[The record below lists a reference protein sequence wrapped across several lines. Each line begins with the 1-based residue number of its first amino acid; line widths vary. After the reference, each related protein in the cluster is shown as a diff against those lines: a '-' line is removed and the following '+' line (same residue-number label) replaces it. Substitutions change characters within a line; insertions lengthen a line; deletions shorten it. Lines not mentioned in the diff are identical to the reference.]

1 MQKGLSVVG
10 PTRERVQQSAGDF
23 LQNIHAGLSYMI
35 QIHVELCDTVCSL
48 SQRWKWDIQKKL
60 QVLRT

>member
-23 LQNIHAGLSYMI
+23 LQNIRAGLSYMI
-35 QIHVELCDTVCSL
+35 QIHV
-48 SQRWKWDIQKKL
+48 
-60 QVLRT
+60 